1 MEPLDIRMLGRP
13 WSADEMH
20 RHHDLPGRLEVVG
33 GKLCL
38 DDTQRA
44 LLLGALLEHVGARR
58 AVSLGS
64 LQVWEAA
71 IAERREEVDWDAM
84 PAVGAE
90 QFWRPATQR
99 LSFSE
104 RLELKADVGK
114 LRAAPGPR
122 RSTRACTGRIRR
134 NRPKPAI
141 SSQIRTFLVAQRSLV
156 RRLEAFAATPAYAQ
170 LLNASKV
177 LGAHDAE
184 AWLADWLIQP
194 AVTLGCTPL
203 DLADQPSG
211 IALLSDYLTRVAYG
225 TF

>member
-1 MEPLDIRMLGRP
+1 
-13 WSADEMH
+13 MH
-20 RHHDLPGRLEVVG
+20 RHHDLPGRLEMVG

-38 DDTQRA
+38 DDAQRA

-71 IAERREEVDWDAM
+71 IAERREEEDWDAM

-104 RLELKADVGK
+104 RLELKADVKK
-114 LRAAPGPR
+114 LRAALGPR

-134 NRPKPAI
+134 NTHKPAI
-141 SSQIRTFLVAQRSLV
+141 SGQIRTFLVAQRSLM

-170 LLNASKV
+170 LLNASRM
-177 LGAHDAE
+177 LGAHDTE
-184 AWLADWLIQP
+184 AWLADWLVQP

-203 DLADQPSG
+203 DLAHQPGG
-211 IALLSDYLTRVAYG
+211 IALLRDHLMRVVYG
-225 TF
+225 VY

>member
-1 MEPLDIRMLGRP
+1 MDPLDIRLLGRP

-20 RHHDLPGRLEVVG
+20 RHHDLPGRLEMVG
-33 GKLCL
+33 GKLCA
-38 DDTQRA
+38 DDTQRV

-71 IAERREEVDWDAM
+71 IAQRREEVDWDAM
-84 PAVGAE
+84 RAVGAE

-104 RLELKADVGK
+104 RLELKADVRK
-114 LRAAPGPR
+114 PHAARGPR
-122 RSTRACTGRIRR
+122 RSTRACAGRIRR

-141 SSQIRTFLVAQRSLV
+141 SSEIRTFLVAQRSLM

-170 LLNASKV
+170 LLNASKT
-177 LGAHDAE
+177 LGAHDTE

-203 DLADQPSG
+203 DLADEPSG
-211 IALLSDYLTRVAYG
+211 IALLSDHLTRVAYG